1 MPFLAI
7 RADRQPA
14 PEIWRNYVHWMDVGC
29 RKCGEVFYQ
38 LWAPLEEQ
46 DDSKVQGQGEV
57 LGQSLADDCP
67 NHPDWFHLPAE

>member
-14 PEIWRNYVHWMDVGC
+14 PEIWRNYVHRMDVRC
-29 RKCGEVFYQ
+29 RKCDEVSYQ